1 MSSAEDEVKELKKK
15 IEALEQKL
23 RDFEELKE
31 ELSRV
36 QEGAKER
43 RYRSYEHEISIGEE
57 ITTNLV
63 KVIRESISKSLAQI
77 GEDTLG
83 SIIDEMSED
92 MASTA
97 MRSVSIPDR
106 IKILKILYYGP
117 KSYGEI
123 AREFPQDY
131 AKSSLQHHLQKL
143 RNVKLIEKN
152 DFSGEYELT
161 NRGRTLLRLMA
172 IFYSALRGGELEE
185 SWT

>member
-1 MSSAEDEVKELKKK
+1 MSSAEDEVKELRKK
-15 IEALEQKL
+15 IEELERKL
-23 RDFEELKE
+23 RNVEELRE
-31 ELSRV
+31 ELLRA
-36 QEGAKER
+36 QEGAKR
-43 RYRSYEHEISIGEE
+43 HRYYGYEPGINVGEE

-92 MASTA
+92 LASAA

-143 RNVKLIEKN
+143 RNVKLIEKS
-152 DFSGEYELT
+152 DISGEYELT

-185 SWT
+185 S

>member
-1 MSSAEDEVKELKKK
+1 MSSSKDEVEALRKK
-15 IEALEQKL
+15 IEELEKKL
-23 RDFEELKE
+23 MDFEELKE
-31 ELSRV
+31 ELSRT
-36 QEGAKER
+36 QERARK
-43 RYRSYEHEISIGEE
+43 YRSYNYGPEANLGEE

-83 SIIDEMSED
+83 SIIDEMSEE
-92 MASTA
+92 MASAA

-106 IKILKILYYGP
+106 IKILKILYYSS

-152 DFSGEYELT
+152 DISGEYELT
-161 NRGRTLLRLMA
+161 NRGRALLRLMA
-172 IFYSALRGGELEE
+172 IFYNALRGGELEE
-185 SWT
+185 S

>member
-1 MSSAEDEVKELKKK
+1 MSNAEDEVKELRRKLEELEKKLG
-15 IEALEQKL
+15 EVEEL
-23 RDFEELKE
+23 RDEL
-31 ELSRV
+31 LRV
-36 QEGAKER
+36 QEGAKR
-43 RYRSYEHEISIGEE
+43 TRYYSYEPAINIGEE

-83 SIIDEMSED
+83 SIIDEMPED
-92 MASTA
+92 LASAA

-143 RNVKLIEKN
+143 RNVKLIEKS
-152 DFSGEYELT
+152 DISGEYELT

-185 SWT
+185 S